1 MSAPLA
7 PRGSVCVFCG
17 SRPGAHPAYGEAA
30 EKLGAALARGR
41 VELVYGGGS
50 SGLMGQVAVSAS
62 RHGGR
67 VVGVIPRFLMPR
79 EGALNIIDELIV
91 VDTMHERK
99 KIMFDRADAF
109 VALPGGIGT
118 LDELAEQLVWAQL
131 GRHAKPIV
139 LADVNDFW
147 RPLLALFANM
157 SGEGFLHD
165 LQPGIFRVAE
175 DIDEVVALATGQRQP
190 ALDGK

>member
-1 MSAPLA
+1 
-7 PRGSVCVFCG
+7 
-17 SRPGAHPAYGEAA
+17 
-30 EKLGAALARGR
+30 
-41 VELVYGGGS
+41 
-50 SGLMGQVAVSAS
+50 
-62 RHGGR
+62 
-67 VVGVIPRFLMPR
+67 
-79 EGALNIIDELIV
+79 
-91 VDTMHERK
+91 
-99 KIMFDRADAF
+99 

-165 LQPGIFRVAE
+165 LRPGIFQVAE
-175 DIDEVVALATGQRQP
+175 DIDEVVALATRQRQP
-190 ALDGK
+190 ALDAK

>member
-1 MSAPLA
+1 MKASVS
-7 PRGSVCVFCG
+7 PRASVCVFCG
-17 SRPGAHPAYGEAA
+17 SRNGGHPAYGEAA
-30 EKLGAALARGR
+30 EKLGAALARDG

-50 SGLMGQVAVSAS
+50 AGLMGQVARAASA
-62 RHGGR
+62 HGGR
-67 VVGVIPRFLMPR
+67 VVGVIPRFLLPR
-79 EGALNIIDELIV
+79 EGALDSIDELIV

-99 KIMFDRADAF
+99 MIMFDRADAF

-147 RPLLALFANM
+147 RPLLQVFANM
-157 SGEGFLHD
+157 RDEGFLHD
-165 LQPGIFRVAE
+165 LEPGIFQIAAN
-175 DIDEVVALATGQRQP
+175 IDDVVALATRNKQR
-190 ALDGK
+190 AHAVK